1 VIYRNGLQTRT
12 EEEFIGFIE
21 VLFPDFSELRD
32 SE

>member
-1 VIYRNGLQTRT
+1 MVYKRT